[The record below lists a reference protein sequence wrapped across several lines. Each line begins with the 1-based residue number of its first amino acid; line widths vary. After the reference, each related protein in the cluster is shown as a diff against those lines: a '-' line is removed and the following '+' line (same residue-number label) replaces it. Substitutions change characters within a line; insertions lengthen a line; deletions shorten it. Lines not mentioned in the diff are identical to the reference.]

1 MDPPLLTQEF
11 ILNIPL
17 INYAS
22 EDYIIE
28 IAPPSF
34 LLEQFS
40 NANYY
45 IINLDSRR

>member
-1 MDPPLLTQEF
+1 MDPQLLTQEF

-28 IAPPSF
+28 IAPPCS
-34 LLEQFS
+34 
-40 NANYY
+40 YY
-45 IINLDSRR
+45 